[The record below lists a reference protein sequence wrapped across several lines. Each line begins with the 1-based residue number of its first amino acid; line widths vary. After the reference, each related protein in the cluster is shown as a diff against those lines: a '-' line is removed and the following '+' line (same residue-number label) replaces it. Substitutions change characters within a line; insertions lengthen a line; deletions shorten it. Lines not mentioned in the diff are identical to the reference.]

1 MQEKLFHKIFNRRNS
16 LWLIDSAI
24 ILFSCLL
31 ALYLS
36 SRSVGS
42 LKSNGELSFFKL
54 ASFFALVMF
63 GRLFFR
69 IYNNMWRYANSVVFL
84 KLIVSD
90 CLAGSIYFLLG
101 YYFYRPIFV
110 GFSYSLILTL
120 TTLFLTLVSRFLYQ
134 FFFTYFGRTK
144 NKSFLRF
151 LFNFNHDIN
160 LQKINI
166 AIVGAGKTGVMFAEE
181 LLRNPASHYYPY
193 CFIEKDTN
201 KVYREVNGL
210 YVYPE
215 NEDVIGIIKDM
226 PVQEIVIA
234 LPELTLISRQTLFAF
249 YKRTGCKI
257 KLYDYPLNDYDGK
270 RQEGR
275 KGVLRDINVED
286 LLFRDVVL
294 SDSRKSHDF
303 YSGKVVLVTG
313 GGGSIGSELCRQI
326 ARFSPKKLVILDIYE
341 NNAYEIQQELV
352 RQYPNGTLN
361 FEVIIA
367 SVRDE
372 ARLDEIFARMKPDI
386 VFHAAAH
393 KHVPLME
400 WSSVEAV
407 KNNVLGTFNLANV
420 SEKYGVK
427 KFVLI
432 STDKAVNPTSI
443 MGASKRVCE
452 MIIQSR
458 VPSPTSF
465 AAVRFGNVLGSN
477 GSVIPLFMK
486 QLEQGGPITI
496 TDKRIVRYFMTIP
509 EAVSLVM
516 EAGAMAQTGEL
527 FVLDMGQ
534 PIKILDMAE
543 NMIRLNGLEPYRDID
558 IVEIGLR
565 PGEKLYEELLIK
577 SETLSKT
584 NNNKIFVEQDAP
596 KSREEIEK
604 CIALLKQAI
613 KAGDNSQVARA
624 FAEIVPTYRKNQE

>member
-1 MQEKLFHKIFNRRNS
+1 MYKTLIGKIFNRRAL
-16 LWLIDSAI
+16 LWLVDTFI
-24 ILFSCLL
+24 ILATCLF
-31 ALYLS
+31 ALVLS
-36 SRSVGS
+36 KGSVGS
-42 LKSNGELSFFKL
+42 LHLEGNFTMLKFVAFFVT
-54 ASFFALVMF
+54 VMAWRF
-63 GRLFFR
+63 FFR
-69 IYNNMWRYANSVVFL
+69 LYNNMWRYANSVVFL
-84 KLIVSD
+84 KLIVADSF
-90 CLAGSIYFLLG
+90 AGFTLFLLG
-101 YYFYRPIFV
+101 YFFYLPLFI
-110 GFSYSLILTL
+110 GFSYTL
-120 TTLFLTLVSRFLYQ
+120 LMTLVCLFTTLMSRFIYQ

-144 NKSFLRF
+144 NKSMLKL

-201 KVYREVNGL
+201 IVNREVNGI

-215 NEDVIGIIKDM
+215 NEDIIDVIREM

-234 LPELTLISRQTLFAF
+234 LPEVTLNTRQRLYAF

-257 KLYDYPLNDYDGK
+257 KLYDYPISERGFGQGQGQK
-270 RQEGR
+270 R
-275 KGVLRDINVED
+275 VLRDFNIED
-286 LLFRDVVL
+286 LLFRDIL
-294 SDSRKSHDF
+294 LADTQKARDF
-303 YSGKVVLVTG
+303 YSDKVIVVTG

-326 ARFSPKKLVILDIYE
+326 ARLSPKKLVILDAYE
-341 NNAYEIQQELV
+341 NNAYEIQQELF
-352 RQYPNGTLN
+352 RHYSAQKTLDL
-361 FEVIIA
+361 EVIIA

-372 ARLDEIFARMKPDI
+372 ARLDEIFARVKPDI

-400 WSSVEAV
+400 DSAVEAV
-407 KNNVLGTFNLANV
+407 KNNVFGTYNVANMA
-420 SEKYGVK
+420 EKYGVK

-458 VPSPTSF
+458 VDSPTSF
-465 AAVRFGNVLGSN
+465 VAVRFGNVLGSN

-516 EAGAMAQTGEL
+516 EAGALAQKGEL
-527 FVLDMGQ
+527 FVLDMGY
-534 PIKILDMAE
+534 PVKILNMAE
-543 NMIRLNGLEPYRDID
+543 NMIRLNGLEPYKDVD

-577 SETLSKT
+577 SEQLDKT
-584 NNNKIFVEQDAP
+584 DNNKIFIERDTP
-596 KSREEIEK
+596 KPRSEIEDYLV
-604 CIALLKQAI
+604 ILKQAVI
-613 KAGDNSQVARA
+613 TGNNKNIADA
-624 FAEIVPTYRKNQE
+624 FAKIVPTYAR